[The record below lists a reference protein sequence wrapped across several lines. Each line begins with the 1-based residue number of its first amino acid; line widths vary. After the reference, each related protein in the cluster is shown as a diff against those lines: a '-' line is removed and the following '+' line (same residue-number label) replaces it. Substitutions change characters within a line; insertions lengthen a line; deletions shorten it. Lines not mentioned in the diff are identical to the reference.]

1 MPARSAASGIAFLL
15 APGAGA
21 PSSHPRMRT
30 FARLIGSIGTVA
42 PFDYPYAIE
51 GRKRPDPLPKL
62 IAAHRAAV
70 AALRES
76 HDGPI
81 VLAGKSMGGR
91 VGCHV
96 ALVEPVEAVICLGYP
111 LCGAGDRSKLR
122 DQVLLDLRTPA
133 MFVQGTRDPLC
144 PLDLLEGVR
153 KRMRAPSTLHVVD
166 GADHSLL
173 VAKTTLK
180 AQGSTQE
187 EADDQILSAIA
198 RFLEDALG
206 SRT

>member
-1 MPARSAASGIAFLL
+1 MPGIAFLL

-30 FARLIGSIGTVA
+30 FARLLGSIGRVE
-42 PFDYPYAIE
+42 PFDYPYMIE

-62 IAAHRAAV
+62 IAAHRAAL
-70 AALRES
+70 ASLREK

-122 DQVLLDLRTPA
+122 DQVLLELRTPA

-180 AQGSTQE
+180 ALGSTQE
-187 EADDQILSAIA
+187 EADDQILAAIS
-198 RFLEDALG
+198 RFLKDALEG
-206 SRT
+206 HGAAPSR